1 VIDFYALKANLVSVI
16 LRQFQKTDIG
26 LDPTSW
32 AWLVYGIGL
41 AGLDHNLTL
50 HRALQDGQK
59 WLYLESTWSSDA
71 TLGAIGLLN
80 AVLNQIGHSETD
92 DTAIRVATQMDRAMK
107 QDITKFSRLNEPE
120 TVYGL
125 VIGFYGTMNATLQQQ
140 LREHCQRNTTS
151 GSWRRNALFAASSD
165 IAGSRLAPITIDTST
180 LAPNDLIPLIWL
192 AETRPKLFKH
202 DSATEELWNVFDQSS
217 STIYLELDNDAS
229 EYQFPASTI
238 DVVMLFESVI
248 SYARHASPQMLYDNF
263 PWHPEVRK
271 VTQSL
276 FTKGEFVMAVFQA
289 GVLFI
294 DAVKKRSAFP
304 IGKDGRPLDGV
315 SLMDSVFLAKLP
327 LLKFTDMSDQTAQN
341 EHRGLGL
348 IAQGIVSALRN
359 PKGHAPHVH
368 IKLDPF
374 EAIEQL
380 ATISYLMRR
389 LDDAI

>member
-1 VIDFYALKANLVSVI
+1 
-16 LRQFQKTDIG
+16 
-26 LDPTSW
+26 
-32 AWLVYGIGL
+32 
-41 AGLDHNLTL
+41 
-50 HRALQDGQK
+50 
-59 WLYLESTWSSDA
+59 
-71 TLGAIGLLN
+71 
-80 AVLNQIGHSETD
+80 
-92 DTAIRVATQMDRAMK
+92 
-107 QDITKFSRLNEPE
+107 
-120 TVYGL
+120 
-125 VIGFYGTMNATLQQQ
+125 
-140 LREHCQRNTTS
+140 
-151 GSWRRNALFAASSD
+151 
-165 IAGSRLAPITIDTST
+165 
-180 LAPNDLIPLIWL
+180 
-192 AETRPKLFKH
+192 
-202 DSATEELWNVFDQSS
+202 
-217 STIYLELDNDAS
+217 
-229 EYQFPASTI
+229 
-238 DVVMLFESVI
+238 
-248 SYARHASPQMLYDNF
+248 MLYDNF

-315 SLMDSVFLAKLP
+315 SLMDSVFLAKPP